1 MKQRTLKANKLVNR
15 ELSKII
21 QKMGFPRDVLVTLT
35 RVRCSNDLS
44 EAEVFIS
51 VMPEEKTGQVLKVL
65 NNKLYETQQKL
76 NDRLDLKIVPKIS
89 YVEEEKVRE
98 AAEVEETL
106 DNLDEKNQ
114 EL

>member
-1 MKQRTLKANKLVNR
+1 MRKRTLKANKLVNR

-21 QKMGFPRDVLVTLT
+21 QRMGFSRDTLVTLT

-44 EAEVFIS
+44 DAKVFIS
-51 VMPEEKTGQVLKVL
+51 VMPEEKTGQVLKTL
-65 NNKLYETQQKL
+65 KDKIYDTQQKL

-89 YVEEEKVRE
+89 YVKEEKVKE

-106 DNLDEKNQ
+106 DNLE
-114 EL
+114 E

>member
-1 MKQRTLKANKLVNR
+1 MRKRTLKANKLVNR

-21 QKMGFPRDVLVTLT
+21 QRMGFSRDTLVTLT

-44 EAEVFIS
+44 DAKVFIS
-51 VMPEEKTGQVLKVL
+51 VMPEEKTGQVLKAL
-65 NNKLYETQQKL
+65 KDKIYDTQQKL

-89 YVEEEKVRE
+89 YVKEEKVKE

-106 DNLDEKNQ
+106 DNLE
-114 EL
+114 E

>member
-1 MKQRTLKANKLVNR
+1 MRQRIIKANKLVNR

-21 QKMGFPRDVLVTLT
+21 QKIGFPEDVLVTLT

-44 EAEVFIS
+44 EAKVFIS
-51 VMPEEKTGQVLKVL
+51 VMPEEKTGQVFKILKDRIY
-65 NNKLYETQQKL
+65 KTQQKL

-89 YVEEEKVRE
+89 YVEEEKVKE

-106 DNLDEKNQ
+106 DNLENN
-114 EL
+114 